1 MRDHRRV
8 TFFFFVSLNKK
19 KKMAKTEIVA
29 VILAYVV
36 LIAAGVGG
44 YALSLL
50 RVNIRRLHNSFAVIL
65 MLIVGLGLIK
75 HTKKLL
81 LNGHDVLAWGH
92 FIGFALFIMLV
103 VWILMAHN
111 RQKKKKKKKLQSSIS
126 SRTHNTAPQS
136 ASGLNPPET
145 IPGQIEP

>member
-1 MRDHRRV
+1 MGQ
-8 TFFFFVSLNKK
+8 
-19 KKMAKTEIVA
+19 TEIVA

-44 YALSLL
+44 YAFSLL
-50 RVNIRRLHNSFAVIL
+50 RVNIRRLHNSFAAL
-65 MLIVGLGLIK
+65 MTLVVGLGLIK

-81 LNGHDVLAWGH
+81 LNGRDVLAWGH
-92 FIGFALFIMLV
+92 FLGFALFVMLV

-136 ASGLNPPET
+136 S
-145 IPGQIEP
+145 PG